1 MQVSGTR
8 GVLVTFFGT
17 IFSKQLGNLL
27 QKICKFLQSVDY
39 RPVAL
44 LLAHV
49 VLTTSWCDCPFVF
62 LTKFGSGMRRYLR
75 CGVVNGCTAWVHG
88 RDPSMHLFWEEGPFG
103 PCWAV
108 TQNGRAPGVGGF
120 RRLLLP
126 SERSSSPPPERTWL
140 RVGEPVGVSAHRPPV
155 PR

>member
-1 MQVSGTR
+1 M
-8 GVLVTFFGT
+8 
-17 IFSKQLGNLL
+17 SK
-27 QKICKFLQSVDY
+27 I
-39 RPVAL
+39 RIIR
-44 LLAHV
+44 LLANRIFQPWSYRRPAPLNWEATDYAPDV
-49 VLTTSWCDCPFVF
+49 VPGAYFSASKELDLDGDLGP
-62 LTKFGSGMRRYLR
+62 LGGKYLR
-75 CGVVNGCTAWVHG
+75 CGVVNGCTAWIHH

-126 SERSSSPPPERTWL
+126 AERSSSPPPERTWL
-140 RVGEPVGVSAHRPPV
+140 RIGEPVGVSVRRPPA

>member
-1 MQVSGTR
+1 MGD
-8 GVLVTFFGT
+8 GD
-17 IFSKQLGNLL
+17 LGPLGG
-27 QKICKFLQSVDY
+27 K
-39 RPVAL
+39 
-44 LLAHV
+44 
-49 VLTTSWCDCPFVF
+49 
-62 LTKFGSGMRRYLR
+62 YLR

-140 RVGEPVGVSAHRPPV
+140 RVGEPVGVSVHRPPV